1 MKVFLFE
8 FFFILEY
15 SLEDSLHGILF
26 SYIHK
31 KKKKNVTKNYCT
43 KLVMCCMRKKA
54 IKYKIIRKS
63 QFKWSSSLKINF
75 IMFTSVFTL
84 YSVQFSSAIYQ
95 WLVWQATST
104 VCIIDFIVRDIL
116 VMVFT
121 HGGNKRAEKINIF
134 SNKMEFC
141 SVFSDLLV

>member
-1 MKVFLFE
+1 
-8 FFFILEY
+8 
-15 SLEDSLHGILF
+15 
-26 SYIHK
+26 
-31 KKKKNVTKNYCT
+31 
-43 KLVMCCMRKKA
+43 
-54 IKYKIIRKS
+54 
-63 QFKWSSSLKINF
+63 
-75 IMFTSVFTL
+75 MFTSVFTL

-95 WLVWQATST
+95 WLVWQVTST

-141 SVFSDLLV
+141 SVFSDLPV